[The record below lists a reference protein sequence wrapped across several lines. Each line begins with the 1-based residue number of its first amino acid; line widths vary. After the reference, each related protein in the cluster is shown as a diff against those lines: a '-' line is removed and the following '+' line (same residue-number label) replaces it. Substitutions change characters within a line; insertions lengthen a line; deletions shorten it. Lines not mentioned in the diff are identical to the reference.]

1 MGNLQITQL
10 FSGAVGCIGFGL
22 IYNLRRRYLPLAAV
36 GGFLGWLVYLSC
48 SFYVWPGGIFLPG
61 LFTGDGEY
69 HGR

>member
-36 GGFLGWLVYLSC
+36 GAFLAGWCIFPALFMC
-48 SFYVWPGGIFLPG
+48 GRAESFFRRWLHPL
-61 LFTGDGEY
+61 
-69 HGR
+69 